1 MLTKSQKLANEEHFK
16 KSICS
21 IKDGGF
27 YFWVDKQEALI
38 VKDNKFNLTNIQFS
52 YISEIVSKK
61 WLKNNVV
68 IIPN

>member
-1 MLTKSQKLANEEHFK
+1 MLTKSQKLANEQHFNFA
-16 KSICS
+16 INN

-27 YFWVDKQEALI
+27 YFWQNKQEALI

-61 WLKNNVV
+61 WLKNNVL

>member
-27 YFWVDKQEALI
+27 YFWQNKQEALI

-61 WLKNNVV
+61 WLKNNVL

>member
-61 WLKNNVV
+61 WLKNNVL